1 MSLYCADDGCLRRNQ
16 LAVWKAKLALSQPD
30 IQFYDWEGWNDMEH
44 VRSLHCSIVSNFEF

>member
-1 MSLYCADDGCLRRNQ
+1 M
-16 LAVWKAKLALSQPD
+16 WKAKLALSQPD